1 MGTDYKPGTLLNL
14 GVDQFIRSSQ
24 LYKADSEAEKK
35 TETEKSTE
43 KSVNLSKFTQPVM
56 TEVGFETGQYGYR
69 A

>member
-35 TETEKSTE
+35 NWNRE
-43 KSVNLSKFTQPVM
+43 VNR
-56 TEVGFETGQYGYR
+56 EVCKLV
-69 A
+69 